1 MGKISELV
9 NGSKKVD
16 IEAKVVQKEEARDVN
31 TKFGRNRVCNAIV
44 EDDSGSIM
52 LVLWGEEI
60 DKVKEGDTVKIE
72 NGYVNEWK
80 DTLQLSI
87 GKFGKLTIL

>member
-16 IEAKVVQKEEARDVN
+16 IEGKVVQKEEARDVN

-52 LVLWGEEI
+52 LVLWGDEI
-60 DKVKEGDTVKIE
+60 DKVKEGDTIKIE

-80 DTLQLSI
+80 DTLQLSV
-87 GKFGKLTIL
+87 GKFGKLTVL

>member
-52 LVLWGEEI
+52 LVLWGDEI
-60 DKVKEGDTVKIE
+60 DKVKEGDTIKIE

-80 DTLQLSI
+80 DTLQLSV
-87 GKFGKLTIL
+87 GKFGKMTIL